1 MRFNTAHCWQCSK
14 PLTFFVSAALN
25 SRCSVLNVSSFISN
39 KSGGYALKK
48 ETVAWTSK
56 LQTFIN
62 FNLFIQKKSD
72 TARWFRGV
80 HSSPGRFFIAGA
92 GRNPG
97 SPPEHH
103 RWEELCCELPW
114 PAKPWF
120 VRQAGGCPNGQ
131 KRLSET
137 SMNTLKNAGFCSKS
151 LDLGNLGWVTCKRG
165 RIRFKNQEDEPMSST
180 VALHFEICSKCT
192 QWLQSSFVKHDWKI
206 PYTWRF

>member
-14 PLTFFVSAALN
+14 PLTFFVSAVLN

-62 FNLFIQKKSD
+62 LNLFIQKKSD

-97 SPPEHH
+97 SPGHLNITVE
-103 RWEELCCELPW
+103 
-114 PAKPWF
+114 KSF
-120 VRQAGGCPNGQ
+120 VASFLGLRSRDLSDRLVDAQTDRKGCP
-131 KRLSET
+131 KPP
-137 SMNTLKNAGFCSKS
+137 
-151 LDLGNLGWVTCKRG
+151 W
-165 RIRFKNQEDEPMSST
+165 I
-180 VALHFEICSKCT
+180 H
-192 QWLQSSFVKHDWKI
+192 
-206 PYTWRF
+206 WRM